1 MFDKPANSHHILTTD
16 PEDAYVSAVMDRI
29 RTTNYSQA
37 VRFIIGEQMRVNEFD
52 ATKSI
57 QPTTQR
63 TARSVRR
70 PIRKTTK
77 PALNSI
83 PGLHKGATA

>member
-1 MFDKPANSHHILTTD
+1 MIDKPANSHHILTTD

-57 QPTTQR
+57 KPTTPR
-63 TARSVRR
+63 ISRR
-70 PIRKTTK
+70 PIRKTTR
-77 PALNSI
+77 PALEAI
-83 PGLHKGATA
+83 PGLQKGAVRA